1 MLQQATVI
9 AALEL
14 GGVRGSGSQVAAEGS
29 QTVSALFDSMALC
42 RLDVV
47 PPQPADAADAV
58 FGKGRLL
65 LPTWRS
71 ADSRCRDA
79 VQSLQIAQ
87 MMKMMKVMIHHF
99 QDVKALVCKSLQD
112 HDPALPFR
120 LFISYDTD
128 DEE

>member
-1 MLQQATVI
+1 
-9 AALEL
+9 
-14 GGVRGSGSQVAAEGS
+14 
-29 QTVSALFDSMALC
+29 MALC

-47 PPQPADAADAV
+47 PPHPADAADAV

-71 ADSRCRDA
+71 PDSRCRDA
-79 VQSLQIAQ
+79 VQSLQMAL

-99 QDVKALVCKSLQD
+99 SNLKALFCKSRQD
-112 HDPALPFR
+112 HDPALPFM